1 MSPTVS
7 AQAQSSRVPQ
17 RIRMV
22 IFFFLSNLICYMD
35 RVNISVTAPVIMKEF
50 GWNEAALGVIL
61 SSFFWGYTLL
71 QIPGG
76 WLADR
81 FGGKRILSIGVL
93 WWSLFTMLTPLARSV
108 GGMTAMRALM
118 GIGEGVNFPSVQSM
132 TAKWIPAGERSRVS
146 GFTLS
151 GVSVGNIIAFPLAA
165 FIMSAFGWQYV
176 FYVFG
181 CFGIVW
187 LLAWNRAA
195 ADRPEE
201 HSRISAE
208 ELAYIKAH
216 TPELP
221 PLQKMPWKQIL
232 SQAPVWALV
241 TNHFCTS
248 WGFFM
253 FLTWLPTYLV
263 KAHGFSIK
271 EMGIYSMLPY
281 IAMVIG
287 SNATGWFAD
296 WWIRRTGSITLVRKC
311 LHTVSLLGASLFLVL
326 LAHAGTKTEVILLIT
341 LALGMM
347 SMTGSTTGPNA
358 MDIAPRYAGI
368 IMGMQT
374 TAGNIAGVIVPVF
387 VGVVVSLTN
396 RWDLVFY
403 CAAGIM
409 VLAVIVWNLFGT
421 GRQVLE

>member
-1 MSPTVS
+1 MPPTVS

-81 FGGKRILSIGVL
+81 FGGKRILSMGVL

-165 FIMSAFGWQYV
+165 F
-176 FYVFG
+176 
-181 CFGIVW
+181 
-187 LLAWNRAA
+187 
-195 ADRPEE
+195 P
-201 HSRISAE
+201 
-208 ELAYIKAH
+208 
-216 TPELP
+216 
-221 PLQKMPWKQIL
+221 
-232 SQAPVWALV
+232 
-241 TNHFCTS
+241 
-248 WGFFM
+248 
-253 FLTWLPTYLV
+253 
-263 KAHGFSIK
+263 
-271 EMGIYSMLPY
+271 
-281 IAMVIG
+281 
-287 SNATGWFAD
+287 
-296 WWIRRTGSITLVRKC
+296 
-311 LHTVSLLGASLFLVL
+311 
-326 LAHAGTKTEVILLIT
+326 
-341 LALGMM
+341 
-347 SMTGSTTGPNA
+347 
-358 MDIAPRYAGI
+358 
-368 IMGMQT
+368 
-374 TAGNIAGVIVPVF
+374 
-387 VGVVVSLTN
+387 
-396 RWDLVFY
+396 
-403 CAAGIM
+403 
-409 VLAVIVWNLFGT
+409 
-421 GRQVLE
+421 